1 MAGYTY
7 ATFVTALEVETNIPL
22 TGVDANAGF
31 VAILPTIIDQAE
43 QQIYRELDL
52 LATIVRDTSGMTT
65 ANTRN
70 FTLPSA
76 LGRFVVLE
84 SINIISNDQR
94 YPLTKISREVMDNIW
109 PSDAGNGSL
118 PAKWAPVTDQII
130 MFGPAPSAVL
140 TVECIGTIRPTPL
153 SASNTTTFL
162 SQYLP
167 DLFLAAAM
175 VNASGY
181 MRDYGAQADDPKFAT
196 SWGQRYAELLPSAKN
211 EEMRRK
217 FQGFVGGA

>member
-65 ANTRN
+65 ANTRD

-84 SINIISNDQR
+84 SVNVISNDQR

-130 MFGPAPSAVL
+130 MFGPAPSTVL

-153 SASNTTTFL
+153 SADNTTTFL

-167 DLFLAAAM
+167 DLFFSAAM
-175 VNASGY
+175 LYASAY
-181 MRDYGAQADDPKFAT
+181 MRDYGAQADDPKLAMSWQAT
-196 SWGQRYAELLPSAKN
+196 YDRLLPSAKG
-211 EEMRRK
+211 EETRRK
-217 FQGFVGGA
+217 FAGFIG

>member
-1 MAGYTY
+1 MSYTY

-22 TGVDANAGF
+22 TGADANAGF

-43 QQIYRELDL
+43 QQLYRELDL
-52 LATIVRDTSGMTT
+52 IATIVRDTSGTTT
-65 ANTRN
+65 AGTRN

-76 LGRFVVLE
+76 SGRFVVLQ
-84 SINIISNDQR
+84 SLNVISNDQR
-94 YPLTKISREVMDNIW
+94 YPLVKVSREVMDAIW
-109 PSDAGNGSL
+109 PSDVGNGSL
-118 PAKWAPVTDQII
+118 PEKWAPVTDQLVLL
-130 MFGPAPSAVL
+130 GPAPAAVL
-140 TVECIGTIRPTPL
+140 ATECVGTIRPTPL

-181 MRDYGAQADDPKFAT
+181 MREYSQQADDPKLAL
-196 SWGQRYAELLPSAKN
+196 SWKSRYDTLLPSAQS
-211 EEMRRK
+211 EEMKRK
-217 FQGFVGGA
+217 FEAFVGA

>member
-7 ATFVTALEVETNIPL
+7 SSFVTALEVETNIPL
-22 TGVDANAGF
+22 TGVDANTGF

-52 LATIVRDTSGMTT
+52 LATIVRDTSGTTT

-70 FTLPSA
+70 FTLPTT

-84 SINIISNDQR
+84 SVNVISNDQR

-162 SQYLP
+162 SLYLP
-167 DLFLAAAM
+167 DLFFSAAM
-175 VNASGY
+175 LYASAY
-181 MRDYGAQADDPKFAT
+181 MREYGAQADDPKLAMSWQAT
-196 SWGQRYAELLPSAKN
+196 YDRLLPSAKS
-211 EEMRRK
+211 EENRRK